1 MPGGTGSVRRVL
13 GGTAAVIGLVVAA
26 LSVAAHFGSLSWLL
40 DLAANFRP
48 QLAATLLLLGVVTLL
63 GYPRLAVA
71 ILVVGLVDAATVAP
85 YLIGDDGP
93 ISGEARLEV
102 MTFNVGVSN
111 PNRGDVADFIA
122 AEDPDVVFIFE
133 SSFEWEDAIRAAD
146 LPLVIL
152 AVVPRGL
159 IAGVTVLARP
169 SLRPGA
175 IEVEL
180 GGEAAAITID
190 LGDRR
195 IDVLGIHPLSP
206 TTAARSQQ
214 RDRMLAGAGEW
225 VQTRPGDVVVVGDM
239 NSSPWS
245 YAFRELRRRGGLVDT
260 MRGAGLQ
267 PSWPD
272 GWGLLAVPIDHVL
285 HTAGLASANRRTGP
299 AFGSE
304 HRPVIVS
311 IGVRE

>member
-1 MPGGTGSVRRVL
+1 M
-13 GGTAAVIGLVVAA
+13 
-26 LSVAAHFGSLSWLL
+26 
-40 DLAANFRP
+40 
-48 QLAATLLLLGVVTLL
+48 
-63 GYPRLAVA
+63 
-71 ILVVGLVDAATVAP
+71 
-85 YLIGDDGP
+85 
-93 ISGEARLEV
+93 
-102 MTFNVGVSN
+102 
-111 PNRGDVADFIA
+111 ADFIA

-214 RDRMLAGAGEW
+214 RDRMMAAAGDW